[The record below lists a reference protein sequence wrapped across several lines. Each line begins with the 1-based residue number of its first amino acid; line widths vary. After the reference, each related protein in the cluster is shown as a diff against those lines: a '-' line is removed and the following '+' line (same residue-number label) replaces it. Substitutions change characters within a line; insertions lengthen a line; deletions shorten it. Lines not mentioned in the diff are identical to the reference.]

1 MCRSLYCY
9 MNMEETMFAW
19 LPCLFLDPINSLPWT
34 YIWKMNIDMSVFVSL
49 KTDIAFLLCHY
60 CPFTFLWTPCYV
72 LGGHLQ
78 CNGTRPNVCLW
89 AFAHCHTL
97 VHVQYTGGNRC
108 HWSSKMHACWLAC
121 LVMVP
126 IYLNVCEEQM
136 TQPPPSSKCLFPSK
150 NSIELHIPRPPS
162 M

>member
-9 MNMEETMFAW
+9 MNMEKTMFVW
-19 LPCLFLDPINSLPWT
+19 LSCLFLDPINSLPWT

-49 KTDIAFLLCHY
+49 KTDIAFFLCHY
-60 CPFTFLWTPCYV
+60 CPFKFLWTPCYV

-97 VHVQYTGGNRC
+97 VHVQYTRG
-108 HWSSKMHACWLAC
+108 KPLPLVLKDACMLIN
-121 LVMVP
+121 MFFSG
-126 IYLNVCEEQM
+126 
-136 TQPPPSSKCLFPSK
+136 TDLFEYMWRTNDTASPALKLFVSFQK
-150 NSIELHIPRPPS
+150 
-162 M
+162 